1 MALCRCKDH
10 HSPPKSPKYIAY
22 AYPVGY
28 PDTSTICGRKACQD
42 VAVVWLDDIEYA
54 SYQNGQRI
62 FGGPSN
68 MTKMKVDGRGAIGI
82 DQLVGRQDGG
92 AR

>member
-1 MALCRCKDH
+1 MALCRCIKH
-10 HSPPKSPKYIAY
+10 HSPPKSPKYVAH

-28 PDTSTICGRKACQD
+28 PDTAVICGRKECHE
-42 VAVVWLDDIEYA
+42 VAVVWLDDTELTC
-54 SYQNGQRI
+54 YQSGQRV

-68 MTKMKVDGRGAIGI
+68 MTKMKVDDRGAIGI
-82 DQLVGRQDGG
+82 DQLIGRQDGG